1 MWIVTLFLFFSCS
14 SRTANSWVLR
24 DVHSLDANIM
34 ITKQWLKQEKSNHKY
49 LQKIMKKEM
58 VYYRKKDFK
67 IYKKL
72 EGEMGNIDKS
82 LKKIKSSLSKQI
94 KLATKIKKRPSLS
107 VFDSNQ
113 EQGGG
118 KKGLF
123 GKKKNNNSTTN
134 KSEKALKV
142 IQSLEKNSIVISE
155 NQSNYNRSK
164 EALVGIFKK
173 NKYRLVFIREQVKK
187 WNHHLKDLG
196 YDREKLVPTIDG
208 FDLILSEALFK
219 SVDSDYANNIISL
232 SKRIEK
238 YNNDMDRFESYVIN
252 LESIA
257 GKQAKA
263 LVYLI
268 KEDQEKKYEIKYKK
282 DLIHYQK
289 ILKELPKLIE
299 SI

>member
-1 MWIVTLFLFFSCS
+1 MWIGTLFLFFSCS
-14 SRTANSWVLR
+14 SRTVNSWVLR

-34 ITKQWLKQEKSNHKY
+34 ITKQWLKQEQSNHKY

-58 VYYRKKDFK
+58 DYYRKKDFK

-72 EGEMGNIDKS
+72 EGEMRSIDKS

-113 EQGGG
+113 EQGSG

-134 KSEKALKV
+134 KSEKELKV
-142 IQSLEKNSIVISE
+142 IQSLEKNSIVITE

-187 WNHHLKDLG
+187 WNHHLKDLS

-219 SVDSDYANNIISL
+219 SADSDYANNIISL

-257 GKQAKA
+257 GKQANG

-289 ILKELPKLIE
+289 ILKALPKLIE